1 MFSYLLQGMILG
13 FSASVTPGP
22 FLAFLLSQTL
32 QNGWRRAL
40 PATFAPLISDGP
52 IIFLVM
58 VVLTQTPDN
67 FLNIIQI
74 LGGFFLLYLAK
85 GAWQAAQQEI
95 QLTESVTDSIPRTM
109 LKGAM
114 MNALSPGP
122 YIFWSILAGPI
133 VLEGWRQS
141 PALGLS
147 FVVGFYVTIIAGFM
161 GFVFLVAA
169 TSQVNPNLNK
179 RLSQV
184 AAVALLLF
192 GLVQISTGLMVLY

>member
-32 QNGWRRAL
+32 QNGWRRTL

>member
-1 MFSYLLQGMILG
+1 MG

-32 QNGWRRAL
+32 QNGWRRTL
-40 PATFAPLISDGP
+40 PATSAPLISDGP

-58 VVLTQTPDN
+58 VVLTQTPDI
-67 FLNIIQI
+67 FLDIIQL

-85 GAWQAAQQEI
+85 GAWQAAQQEL
-95 QLTESVTDSIPRTM
+95 QLTKTVTDSIFRTM

-122 YIFWSILAGPI
+122 YLFWSILAGPI
-133 VLEGWRQS
+133 VLEGWRQAPS
-141 PALGLS
+141 LGLS
-147 FVVGFYVTIIAGFM
+147 FVVGFYVTIISGFM
-161 GFVFLVAA
+161 AFVFLIAV

-184 AAVALLLF
+184 AAIALLLF
-192 GLVQISTGLMVLY
+192 GIIQITTGLMAL